1 MKYIMQN
8 HSRRRRDGHL
18 SKIVG
23 LALVSILVLFA
34 IQNEIHA
41 QSSSQNSQ
49 IEPVLL
55 DTETLELKTGAGT
68 FKFVV
73 EIADEP
79 EERMIGLMHREE
91 MDLKHGML
99 FQFGDTSLV
108 NMWMRNTVLSLDMIF
123 IRPDGTIAKI
133 AQRTTPFSEAI
144 ITSGEPVSH
153 VLELNG
159 GVAAMIGLKANH
171 KVLHRFFTAQ

>member
-1 MKYIMQN
+1 MKYMIQS
-8 HSRRRRDGHL
+8 HSKRGTNGQL
-18 SKIVG
+18 GKL
-23 LALVSILVLFA
+23 LALAMLVILALF
-34 IQNEIHA
+34 ITQHKVHA
-41 QSSSQNSQ
+41 QNASSNSQ
-49 IEPVLL
+49 SEPVKLE
-55 DTETLELKTGAGT
+55 TEALELKTDAGT

-79 EERMIGLMHREE
+79 EERMIGLMHRKD

-99 FQFGDTSLV
+99 FQFSDTSLV

-133 AQRTTPFSEAI
+133 ARRTTPFSESI

-153 VLELNG
+153 VLELNA
-159 GVAAMIGLKANH
+159 GVAAMIGLKADH
-171 KVLHRFFTAQ
+171 KVLHRYFPVQ